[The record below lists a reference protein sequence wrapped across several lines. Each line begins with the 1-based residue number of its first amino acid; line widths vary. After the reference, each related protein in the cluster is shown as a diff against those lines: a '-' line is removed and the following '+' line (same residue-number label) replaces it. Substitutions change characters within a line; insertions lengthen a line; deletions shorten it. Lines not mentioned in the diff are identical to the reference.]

1 MAFLLSIKD
10 NVRTKYL
17 LFRCFIVVPRGAGF
31 CIINEILHV
40 TFPTAANAK
49 RAFTSPESS
58 MQTLNK
64 PQVLVINKPQVLVSL
79 DNYATVS
86 GIFLDFSSLIGK
98 QNSGRQ
104 VLPNIS
110 NPLING
116 SVSSSWI
123 FF

>member
-1 MAFLLSIKD
+1 
-10 NVRTKYL
+10 
-17 LFRCFIVVPRGAGF
+17 
-31 CIINEILHV
+31 
-40 TFPTAANAK
+40 
-49 RAFTSPESS
+49 